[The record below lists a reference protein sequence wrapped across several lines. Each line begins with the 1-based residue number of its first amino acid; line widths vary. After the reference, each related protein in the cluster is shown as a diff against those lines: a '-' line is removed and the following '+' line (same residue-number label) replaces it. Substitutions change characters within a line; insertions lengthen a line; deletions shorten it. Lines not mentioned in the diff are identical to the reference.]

1 MKEYNKEECD
11 KEWDNFLELLE
22 HDNLANVKYVFTYAL
37 VKNGSMV
44 KLIENEPEIYVRLM
58 LYVIAQKERNEGNT
72 KMTSVDRK
80 GNDLV
85 HTFRVQLSKEE
96 MIEKYRG
103 TIYLPF

>member
-1 MKEYNKEECD
+1 MKEYNKEEWD

-22 HDNLANVKYVFTYAL
+22 HDNLANVKYAFTYAL

-72 KMTSVDRK
+72 TLLMRK
-80 GNDLV
+80 SLV
-85 HTFRVQLSKEE
+85 RAQSEE
-96 MIEKYRG
+96 LK
-103 TIYLPF
+103 

>member
-11 KEWDNFLELLE
+11 KECDNFLELLE
-22 HDNLANVKYVFTYAL
+22 HDNLANVKY
-37 VKNGSMV
+37 
-44 KLIENEPEIYVRLM
+44 
-58 LYVIAQKERNEGNT
+58 EGNT